1 MAYGVIRTDKVSGE
15 NVFADMLSF
24 RFYNGAT
31 PAEVENGV
39 IVELEGL
46 DTNKHEIYKAKAATS
61 QSQLQ
66 NCAVAAGVEL
76 MYDERKRSLD
86 EFINE
91 AGRPVR
97 GYTLRHRN
105 IYSFTKECFVGGT
118 APTKGASVGI
128 GTGGKIDASGTGLGT
143 CIDIDTAG
151 KYTFYAIQIGA
162 VAD

>member
-31 PAEVENGV
+31 PAAVENGV

-46 DTNKHEIYKAKAATS
+46 NTNEHEIYKAKAATS